1 MKAWQ
6 VRQHGE
12 PQAVLRTV
20 DTELPKPGPGQVRLR
35 VKAAALG
42 LPDVLMCRGVYPLTP
57 TLPFTP
63 GQEVAGVVTAVG
75 EGVDHAVGERIMAVT
90 AFDTGH
96 GGFAE
101 ETLARAGHPI
111 PASMSDADAAG
122 FYISYITGWIGLVT
136 RGRTQPGETLAVLGA
151 AGGCGAAAVQLGK
164 VLGARVIAVVGGDEK
179 AEYCRRLGADE
190 IVNHTLESVPDALR
204 ALSDGRGVD
213 LIYDPVGG
221 ECAAQA
227 LLGIASEGRFL
238 GVGFASGEWA
248 KLDMVRILIGNYS
261 VMGVYVGAYTGGTAT
276 RDAVERLNELFRSGK
291 ITSGLVTTVGFD
303 ELPVALE
310 RLANRT
316 AIGKTVV
323 VM

>member
-1 MKAWQ
+1 MRAWQ

-12 PQAVLRTV
+12 PIAALRAV
-20 DTELPKPGPGQVRLR
+20 DTEVPQPGPGQVQLR
-35 VKAAALG
+35 VTAAALG
-42 LPDVLMCRGVYPLTP
+42 FPDVLMCRGVYPLTP
-57 TLPFTP
+57 PLPFTP
-63 GQEVAGVVTAVG
+63 GQEAAGVVTAVG
-75 EGVDHAVGERIMAVT
+75 EGVEHVVGERIMAVT

-101 ETLARAGHPI
+101 HALARPGHRI

-122 FYISYITGWIGLVT
+122 FYIAYITGWIGLVT
-136 RGRTQPGETLAVLGA
+136 RGRTQPGEALAVLGA

-164 VLGARVIAVVGGDEK
+164 ALGARVIAVVGGREK

-190 IVNHTLESVPDALR
+190 IVDHAQEPIPEALR
-204 ALSDGRGVD
+204 ALTGGRGVD

-221 ECAAQA
+221 EAASQA
-227 LLGIASEGRFL
+227 LGGIASEGRFL

-248 KLDMVRILIGNYS
+248 KLDMRHILLGNYA
-261 VMGVYVGAYTGGTAT
+261 VMGVYVGAYSGATAT
-276 RDAVERLNELFRSGK
+276 REAVERLSALFLSGA
-291 ITSGLVTTVGFD
+291 ITSGLAATVGFD

-316 AIGKTVV
+316 ATGKTVV

>member
-1 MKAWQ
+1 MRAWQ
-6 VRQHGE
+6 VQQHGE
-12 PQAVLRTV
+12 PTAVLRVV
-20 DTELPKPGPGQVRLR
+20 DTALPEPGPGQVRIR

-75 EGVDHAVGERIMAVT
+75 EGAAHAVGDRIMAVT

-101 ETLARAGHPI
+101 EALARVGHPI

-122 FYISYITGWIGLVT
+122 FYIAYITGWIGLVT

-164 VLGARVIAVVGGDEK
+164 VLGARVIAVVGGEDK
-179 AEYCRRLGADE
+179 AEYCRRIGADE
-190 IVNHTLESVPDALR
+190 IIDHTRESVPDALR
-204 ALSDGRGVD
+204 ARTEGRGVD

-221 ECAAQA
+221 EAAVQA
-227 LLGIASEGRFL
+227 LHGIASEGRFL
-238 GVGFASGEWA
+238 GVGFAGGEWA
-248 KLDMVRILIGNYS
+248 KLDMVQILIGNYT
-261 VMGVYVGAYTGGTAT
+261 VMGVYVGAYSGSTAT
-276 RDAVERLNELFRSGK
+276 RDAMERLNKLFASGE
-291 ITSGLVTTVGFD
+291 ITSGLNTTIAFD
-303 ELPVALE
+303 ELPAALE
-310 RLANRT
+310 RVANRT
-316 AIGKTVV
+316 AMGKTVV